1 MMGVAPVEPSAKC
14 DRCGHALYRHASAA
28 FGTICMVGRK
38 GGERLCPCDGFV
50 AKESA

>member
-1 MMGVAPVEPSAKC
+1 MMGVSEIERERLC
-14 DRCGHALYRHASAA
+14 DRCRHPLYRHASAA